1 MIPCRIYVF
10 EFHQVRT
17 WFSIRG
23 TRLYVVGAGNPISDV
38 GDLLYGE
45 HVVAGYFNAVV
56 ECSLINGL
64 LCFPARAIVQIIPRN
79 YIRGDVKSKTLQRAL

>member
-1 MIPCRIYVF
+1 MDGLF
-10 EFHQVRT
+10 SQVRT
-17 WFSIRG
+17 WFSIRA

-64 LCFPARAIVQIIPRN
+64 LCFQLEQLC
-79 YIRGDVKSKTLQRAL
+79 K